1 MDTIVLQV
9 ADWFASNCRLLSRS
23 FPVLKFALM
32 QPSDEVQGKVS
43 IQVDAPMAGASI
55 TLWNKG
61 DVEVLVLDK
70 VNKRDYSLDDRV
82 LNPGED
88 VSSLLTTYSERVL
101 ALAKNATESAP

>member
-23 FPVLKFALM
+23 FRVLKFVLM
-32 QPSDEVQGKVS
+32 QPSDLVKGKVS

-55 TLWNKG
+55 TFWNKG

-70 VNKRDYSLDDRV
+70 VNKRDYPLDDRV

-88 VSSLLTTYSERVL
+88 VSGLLTSYSERVL
-101 ALAKNATESAP
+101 ALAKNANESAP

>member
-9 ADWFASNCRLLSRS
+9 ADWFASNCRLQSRS

-55 TLWNKG
+55 TFWNKG
-61 DVEVLVLDK
+61 DVEALVLDK
-70 VNKRDYSLDDRV
+70 VNKRDYPLDDRV

-101 ALAKNATESAP
+101 ALAKNATQSAP